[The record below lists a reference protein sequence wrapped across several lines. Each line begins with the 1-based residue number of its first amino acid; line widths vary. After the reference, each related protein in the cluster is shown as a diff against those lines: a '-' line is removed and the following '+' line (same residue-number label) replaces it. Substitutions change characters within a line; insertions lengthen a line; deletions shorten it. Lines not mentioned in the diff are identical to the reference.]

1 MTMSEETSLNNS
13 DYFETLVV
21 LQFSPLTPAATKE
34 WVIQRL
40 TASQDEDD
48 GAGLLARFDKDP
60 ESHVR
65 VPSLLESVP
74 CESPLQ
80 NNLLL
85 IGASLHRLL
94 VGAEELRIKKPYG
107 TKGLREF
114 LISDIDHFNNSRE
127 RVDLVPL

>member
-1 MTMSEETSLNNS
+1 MTMTEETSLNNS

-34 WVIQRL
+34 WVIRRL

-65 VPSLLESVP
+65 VPSLLESV
-74 CESPLQ
+74 
-80 NNLLL
+80 
-85 IGASLHRLL
+85 
-94 VGAEELRIKKPYG
+94 
-107 TKGLREF
+107 
-114 LISDIDHFNNSRE
+114 
-127 RVDLVPL
+127 